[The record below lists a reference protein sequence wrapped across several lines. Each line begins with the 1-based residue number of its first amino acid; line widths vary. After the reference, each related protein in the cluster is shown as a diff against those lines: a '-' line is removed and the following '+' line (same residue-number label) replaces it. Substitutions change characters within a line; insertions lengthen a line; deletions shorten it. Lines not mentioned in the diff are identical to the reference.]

1 LALLFWIMSVEPTE
15 VCTIGHSSHSQE
27 RFMALLRGAGVTAIA
42 DVRTAP
48 YSRRHPHFN
57 REALRAALQSEGIA
71 YVYLG
76 RELGG
81 RPSAPELY
89 SDGVADYERMAQA
102 GEFAQGLDRVIE
114 GARTYRIALMCSERE
129 PLHCHRCLLVSRAL
143 AQRGVRVSHILD
155 DGLVSQAEIEDRL
168 LAIASRDSADLFASR
183 AERLAAAYREYG
195 RKVAFA
201 EPEDRAGA
209 SGPPPGGQRP
219 QP

>member
-1 LALLFWIMSVEPTE
+1 MGGETIE
-15 VCTIGHSSHSQE
+15 VLTIGHSSHSQE
-27 RFMALLRGAGVTAIA
+27 RFIALLRDAGVTAIA

-48 YSRRHPHFN
+48 YSRRHPQFN
-57 REALRAALQSEGIA
+57 REALRAALQAEGIA

-76 RELGG
+76 QELGG
-81 RPSAPELY
+81 RPSAPEFY
-89 SDGVADYERMAQA
+89 SAGIADYEKMAQA
-102 GEFAQGLDRVIE
+102 PAFAAGLDRVIE
-114 GARTYRIALMCSERE
+114 GAGRYRVALMCSERE

-155 DGLVSQAEIEDRL
+155 DGALASQAEIEERL

-183 AERLAAAYREYG
+183 PERLASAYREYG

-201 EPEDRAGA
+201 EPEDRAGPA
-209 SGPPPGGQRP
+209 DTPRGDQSP